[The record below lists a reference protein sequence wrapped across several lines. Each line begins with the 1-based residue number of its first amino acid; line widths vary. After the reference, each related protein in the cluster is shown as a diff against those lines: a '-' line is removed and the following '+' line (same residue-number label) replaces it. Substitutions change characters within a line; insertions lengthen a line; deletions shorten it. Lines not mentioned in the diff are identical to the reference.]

1 MAHDLL
7 RECKAACNISSL
19 NTAIYF
25 LECAA
30 ASWPPGDTE
39 FSDCL
44 NHLATAFLIRFIYTV
59 DANDVQKAFVLRGGG
74 ASVIPVQDFLQILVW
89 QHIHSFLFIRSEICS
104 GPGQA

>member
-7 RECKAACNISSL
+7 GECKAACNISSL

-30 ASWPPGDTE
+30 GSWPPGDTE
-39 FSDCL
+39 FSECL
-44 NHLATAFLIRFIYTV
+44 NHLTTAFLTRFIYTM
-59 DANDVQKAFVLRGGG
+59 DANDVQKAFMLRSG
-74 ASVIPVQDFLQILVW
+74 ALGFPVQDFLQSMVS
-89 QHIHSFLFIRSEICS
+89 QHIHSFLCIRSEICS

>member
-7 RECKAACNISSL
+7 RECKAACNISNL

-30 ASWPPGDTE
+30 GSWPPGDTE

-59 DANDVQKAFVLRGGG
+59 DAKDAEKAFMLRAG
-74 ASVIPVQDFLQILVW
+74 ALGIPVQDFLQSMVR
-89 QHIHSFLFIRSEICS
+89 QHINSFLVSRSEICS

>member
-7 RECKAACNISSL
+7 VECKAACNISSL

-30 ASWPPGDTE
+30 RSWPPGNTE
-39 FSDCL
+39 LSDCL

-59 DANDVQKAFVLRGGG
+59 DANDVEKALVLRSG
-74 ASVIPVQDFLQILVW
+74 ALGFPVQDFLQSMVS
-89 QHIHSFLFIRSEICS
+89 QHINSFFVH
-104 GPGQA
+104 